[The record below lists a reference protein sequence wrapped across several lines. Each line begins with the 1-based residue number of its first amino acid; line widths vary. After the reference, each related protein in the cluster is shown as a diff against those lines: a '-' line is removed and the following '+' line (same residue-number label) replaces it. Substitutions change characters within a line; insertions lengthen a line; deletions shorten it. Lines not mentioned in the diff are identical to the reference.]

1 MSKRFLTLA
10 AMFMLAASAFAVPA
24 KRVKRQVQ
32 QPDGSV
38 LTVMLRGDENFHYT
52 STEDG
57 QPLVQRADGA
67 YCYATLDSN
76 GKLTASAQVAH
87 DVESRGAAE
96 LSFLNYYTAESQ
108 KVRSLGMERAK
119 QRNAR
124 RMARLANRGVV
135 DASGKP
141 VRRVMAGATGGEG
154 IGVTGKRKG
163 LVILVNF
170 KDKKMQSKHTQAE
183 WNDYFNKVGY
193 NKYGNNGS
201 VHDYFYA
208 QSYGKLDLEFDVI
221 GPVTVSKNMASYGA
235 NDAQGND
242 IDPAGMIKEACELAY
257 AKEKMDMSQYDW
269 DGDGAVDQV
278 YVIYAGYGEAAGGE
292 PNTIWPHEWDIQ
304 SGGYSLVLGGQRI
317 RTYACSSELNGGSGT
332 YISGIGTACHEFS
345 HCMGIPDF
353 YDTAGGGC
361 FGMDAWD
368 LMDYGS
374 YGGDGYEP
382 TGYNTYEKW
391 VSGWIEPTI
400 LTAPCYIKNM
410 KPLSDAPEACV
421 VFNEANKNEY
431 YIFENRQL
439 KGTDVALPNHGMLVI
454 HVDYDQKV
462 WFDNEVNNTSNHQ
475 RFTVVPA
482 DNKLTSETVTGDTYP
497 GTTKST
503 ELTDTSKPAATLFN
517 ANSDG
522 RKFLGK
528 PVTEITEKDGLI
540 SFTFMGGVNLDAP
553 QPKVMNMT
561 ATSFTGGWNAV
572 DGAESYTVELREK
585 STQPSV
591 DEAVKLSEDLSK
603 WGEKLAVEGTID
615 ISSNLDSKMQNKGW
629 TGDKVFECPGCAKI
643 GTAKKQ
649 GNLTSP
655 LITDNS
661 SASVTVRLSAS
672 AYAKD
677 ATDITVSLLDNDDAT
692 IAEQT
697 IKMDGT
703 MATIVLDNADM
714 KDYKVMVQPKKRGYI
729 YFVGI
734 YDGDY
739 SAEDFLSMNVAP
751 KTAMKAVAQRF
762 TGIKTTSY
770 KFDKLTAGTAYQW
783 RVCAVAGDA
792 MSKWSAWQTADLSTW
807 SGINGVTENL
817 TQLAAGDLVKVYSS
831 VGTALGTMTYG
842 DFCRMALPAG
852 VYVVKSA
859 KTTLKVTKQEAL

>member
-67 YCYATLDSN
+67 YCYATFDSN

-108 KVRSLGMERAK
+108 KVRSLGLERAK

-292 PNTIWPHEWDIQ
+292 ANTIWPHEWDIQ
-304 SGGYSLVLGGQRI
+304 GGGYSLVLGGQRI

-400 LTAPCYIKNM
+400 LTEPCYIKNM

-482 DNKLTSETVTGDTYP
+482 DNKLTSETVSGDTYP

-561 ATSFTGGWNAV
+561 ETSFTGGWNAV

-585 STQPSV
+585 SNLPSV

-615 ISSNLDSKMQNKGW
+615 ISADLDSKMQNKGW

-672 AYAKD
+672 AYGKD

-697 IKMDGT
+697 ITMDGM

-734 YDGDY
+734 YDGNY
-739 SAEDFLSMNVAP
+739 SAEDFQSMNVAP
-751 KTAMKAVAQRF
+751 KTAMKAAAQRF

-770 KFDKLTAGTAYQW
+770 KFDKLTAGITYQW

-817 TQLAAGDLVKVYSS
+817 TQLAAGELVRVYSS
-831 VGTALGTMTYG
+831 VGTAFGTMTYG
-842 DFCRMALPAG
+842 DFCRMSLPAG

-859 KTTLKVTKQEAL
+859 KTTLKVTK

>member
-292 PNTIWPHEWDIQ
+292 ANTIWPHEWDIQ
-304 SGGYSLVLGGQRI
+304 GGGYSLVLGGQRI

-410 KPLSDAPEACV
+410 KLLSDAPEACV

-482 DNKLTSETVTGDTYP
+482 DNKLTSETVSGDTYP

-561 ATSFTGGWNAV
+561 ETSFTGGWNAV

-615 ISSNLDSKMQNKGW
+615 ISADLDSKMQNKGW

-672 AYAKD
+672 AYGKD
-677 ATDITVSLLDNDDAT
+677 VTDITVSLLDNDDAT

-734 YDGDY
+734 YDGNY
-739 SAEDFLSMNVAP
+739 SAEDFQSMNIAP
-751 KTAMKAVAQRF
+751 KTAMKAAAQRF

-770 KFDKLTAGTAYQW
+770 KFEKLTAGITYQW

-842 DFCRMALPAG
+842 DFCRMSQPAG

-859 KTTLKVTKQEAL
+859 KTTLKVAK

>member
-292 PNTIWPHEWDIQ
+292 KNTIWPHEWDIQ

-317 RTYACSSELNGGSGT
+317 RTYACSSELNGGYGT
-332 YISGIGTACHEFS
+332 DISGIGTACHEFS

-400 LTAPCYIKNM
+400 LTEPCYIKNM

-561 ATSFTGGWNAV
+561 ETSFTGGWNAV

-585 STQPSV
+585 SNLPSV

-603 WGEKLAVEGTID
+603 WGEKLAVDGTND

-672 AYAKD
+672 AYGKD
-677 ATDITVSLLDNDDAT
+677 VTDITVSLLDNDDAT

-714 KDYKVMVQPKKRGYI
+714 KDYKVMVQPKERGYLF
-729 YFVGI
+729 FVGI
-734 YDGDY
+734 YDGEY
-739 SAEDFLSMNVAP
+739 SAEDFQSMNVAP
-751 KTAMKAVAQRF
+751 KTAMKAAAQRF

-770 KFDKLTAGTAYQW
+770 KFDKLTAGITYQW

-792 MSKWSAWQTADLSTW
+792 MSKWSAWQTADLATW
-807 SGINGVTENL
+807 SGINGVTESAA
-817 TQLAAGDLVKVYSS
+817 QLAAGDLVKVYSS

-859 KTTLKVTKQEAL
+859 KTTLKVTK

>member
-124 RMARLANRGVV
+124 RMARLAKRGVV

-278 YVIYAGYGEAAGGE
+278 YVIYAGYGEAAGGDA
-292 PNTIWPHEWDIQ
+292 NTIWPHEWDIQ
-304 SGGYSLVLGGQRI
+304 GGGYSLVLGGQRI
-317 RTYACSSELNGGSGT
+317 RTYACSSELNGGYGT
-332 YISGIGTACHEFS
+332 DISGIGTACHEFS

-400 LTAPCYIKNM
+400 LTEPCYIKNM

-482 DNKLTSETVTGDTYP
+482 DNKLTSETVSGDTYP

-553 QPKVMNMT
+553 QPKLMNMT
-561 ATSFTGGWNAV
+561 ETSFTGGWNAV

-615 ISSNLDSKMQNKGW
+615 ISADLDSKMQNKGW

-734 YDGDY
+734 YDGNY
-739 SAEDFLSMNVAP
+739 SAEDFQSMNVAP
-751 KTAMKAVAQRF
+751 KTAMKAAAQRF

-770 KFDKLTAGTAYQW
+770 KFDKLTAGITYQW

-792 MSKWSAWQTADLSTW
+792 MSKWSAWQSADLATW

-859 KTTLKVTKQEAL
+859 KTTLKVTK

>member
-292 PNTIWPHEWDIQ
+292 ANTIWPHEWDIQ
-304 SGGYSLVLGGQRI
+304 GGGYSLVLGGQRI
-317 RTYACSSELNGGSGT
+317 RTYACSSELNGGYGT
-332 YISGIGTACHEFS
+332 DISGIGTACHEFS

-400 LTAPCYIKNM
+400 LTEPCYIKNM

-482 DNKLTSETVTGDTYP
+482 DNKLTSETVSGDTYP

-561 ATSFTGGWNAV
+561 ETSFTGGWNAV

-585 STQPSV
+585 SNLPSV

-615 ISSNLDSKMQNKGW
+615 ISADLDSKMQNKGW

-672 AYAKD
+672 AYGKD

-697 IKMDGT
+697 ITMDGM

-859 KTTLKVTKQEAL
+859 KTTLKVTK

>member
-52 STEDG
+52 STEEG

-292 PNTIWPHEWDIQ
+292 PNTIWPHEWDIEG
-304 SGGYSLVLGGQRI
+304 GGYSLVLGGQRI
-317 RTYACSSELNGGSGT
+317 RTYACSSELNGGNGT
-332 YISGIGTACHEFS
+332 DISGIGTACHEFS

-528 PVTEITEKDGLI
+528 PVTDITEKDGLI

-561 ATSFTGGWNAV
+561 ETSFTGGWNAV

-585 STQPSV
+585 STLPSV

-603 WGEKLAVEGTID
+603 WGEKLAVDGTHD

-714 KDYKVMVQPKKRGYI
+714 KDYKVMVQPKERGYI

-739 SAEDFLSMNVAP
+739 SAEDFQSMNVAP
-751 KTAMKAVAQRF
+751 KTAMKAAAQRF

-770 KFDKLTAGTAYQW
+770 KFDKLTAGTTYQW

-859 KTTLKVTKQEAL
+859 KTTLKVTK

>member
-278 YVIYAGYGEAAGGE
+278 YVIYAGYGEAAGGDA
-292 PNTIWPHEWDIQ
+292 NTIWPHEWDIQ
-304 SGGYSLVLGGQRI
+304 GGGYSLVLGGQRI

-503 ELTDTSKPAATLFN
+503 ELTDTSKPAATLFY

-561 ATSFTGGWNAV
+561 ETSFTGGWNAV

-585 STQPSV
+585 SNLPSV

-615 ISSNLDSKMQNKGW
+615 ISADLDSKMQNKGW

-672 AYAKD
+672 AYGKD
-677 ATDITVSLLDNDDAT
+677 ATDVTVSLLDNDDAT

-739 SAEDFLSMNVAP
+739 SAEDFQSMNVAP
-751 KTAMKAVAQRF
+751 KTAMKAAAQRF

-859 KTTLKVTKQEAL
+859 KTTLKVTK

>member
-317 RTYACSSELNGGSGT
+317 RTYACSSELNGGYGT
-332 YISGIGTACHEFS
+332 DISGIGTACHEFS

-400 LTAPCYIKNM
+400 LTEPCYIKNM

-553 QPKVMNMT
+553 QPKVMDMT
-561 ATSFTGGWNAV
+561 ETSFTGGWNAV

-585 STQPSV
+585 SNLPSV

-603 WGEKLAVEGTID
+603 WGEKLAVDGTND

-672 AYAKD
+672 AYGKD
-677 ATDITVSLLDNDDAT
+677 VTDITVSLLDNDDAT

-714 KDYKVMVQPKKRGYI
+714 KDYKVMVQPKERGYLF
-729 YFVGI
+729 FVGI

-739 SAEDFLSMNVAP
+739 SAEDFQSMSVAP
-751 KTAMKAVAQRF
+751 KTAMKAAAQRF

-770 KFDKLTAGTAYQW
+770 KFDKLTAGITYQW

-842 DFCRMALPAG
+842 DFCRMSLPAG

-859 KTTLKVTKQEAL
+859 KTTLKVTK

>member
-135 DASGKP
+135 DASGKS

-292 PNTIWPHEWDIQ
+292 KNTIWPHEWDIQ

-317 RTYACSSELNGGSGT
+317 RTYACSSELNGGYGT
-332 YISGIGTACHEFS
+332 DISGIGTACHEFS

-400 LTAPCYIKNM
+400 LTEPCYIKNM

-561 ATSFTGGWNAV
+561 ETSFTGGWNAV

-585 STQPSV
+585 SNLPSV

-603 WGEKLAVEGTID
+603 WGEKLAVDGTND

-672 AYAKD
+672 AYGKD
-677 ATDITVSLLDNDDAT
+677 VTDITVSLLDNDDAT

-714 KDYKVMVQPKKRGYI
+714 KDYKVMVQPKERGYI

-739 SAEDFLSMNVAP
+739 SAEDFQSMNVAP
-751 KTAMKAVAQRF
+751 KTAMKAAAQRF

-770 KFDKLTAGTAYQW
+770 KFDKLTAGITYQW

-792 MSKWSAWQTADLSTW
+792 MSKWSAWQTADLATW
-807 SGINGVTENL
+807 SGINGVTESAA
-817 TQLAAGDLVKVYSS
+817 QLAAGDLVKVYSS

-842 DFCRMALPAG
+842 DFCRMSLPAG

-859 KTTLKVTKQEAL
+859 KTTLKVTK

>member
-1 MSKRFLTLA
+1 
-10 AMFMLAASAFAVPA
+10 MFMLAASAFAVPA

-119 QRNAR
+119 QRNAH

-292 PNTIWPHEWDIQ
+292 ANTIWPHEWDIQ
-304 SGGYSLVLGGQRI
+304 GGGYSLVLGGQRI
-317 RTYACSSELNGGSGT
+317 RTYACSSELNGGNGT
-332 YISGIGTACHEFS
+332 DISGIGTACHEFS

-400 LTAPCYIKNM
+400 LTEPCYIKNM

-561 ATSFTGGWNAV
+561 ETSFTGGWNAV

-585 STQPSV
+585 SNLPSV

-603 WGEKLAVEGTID
+603 WGEKLAVDGTND

-672 AYAKD
+672 AYGKD

-714 KDYKVMVQPKKRGYI
+714 KDYKVMVQPKKRGYLF
-729 YFVGI
+729 FVGI

-739 SAEDFLSMNVAP
+739 SAEDFQSMNVAP
-751 KTAMKAVAQRF
+751 KTAMKAAAQRF

-770 KFDKLTAGTAYQW
+770 KFDKLTAGITYQW

-792 MSKWSAWQTADLSTW
+792 MSKWSAWQTADLATW

-859 KTTLKVTKQEAL
+859 KTTLKVTK

>member
-124 RMARLANRGVV
+124 RMARLAKRGVV

-292 PNTIWPHEWDIQ
+292 KNTIWPHEWDIEG
-304 SGGYSLVLGGQRI
+304 GGYSLVLGGQRI
-317 RTYACSSELNGGSGT
+317 RTYACSSELNGGNGT
-332 YISGIGTACHEFS
+332 DISGIGTACHEFS

-400 LTAPCYIKNM
+400 LTEPCYIKNM

-561 ATSFTGGWNAV
+561 ETSFTGGWNAV

-603 WGEKLAVEGTID
+603 WGEKLAVEGNVD
-615 ISSNLDSKMQNKGW
+615 ISADLDSKMQNKGW

-672 AYAKD
+672 AYGKD

-739 SAEDFLSMNVAP
+739 SAEDFQSMNVAP
-751 KTAMKAVAQRF
+751 KTAMKAAAQRF

-770 KFDKLTAGTAYQW
+770 KFDKLTAGITYQW

-817 TQLAAGDLVKVYSS
+817 TQLAAGDLVRVYSS

-842 DFCRMALPAG
+842 DFCRMSLPAG

-859 KTTLKVTKQEAL
+859 KTTLKVTK

>member
-1 MSKRFLTLA
+1 
-10 AMFMLAASAFAVPA
+10 MFMLAASAFAVPA

>member
-124 RMARLANRGVV
+124 RMARLAKRGVV

-292 PNTIWPHEWDIQ
+292 ANTIWPHEWDIQ
-304 SGGYSLVLGGQRI
+304 GGGYSLVLGGQRI
-317 RTYACSSELNGGSGT
+317 RTYACSSELNGGYGT
-332 YISGIGTACHEFS
+332 DISGIGTACHEFS

-400 LTAPCYIKNM
+400 LTEPCYIKNM

-561 ATSFTGGWNAV
+561 ETSFTGGWNAV

-615 ISSNLDSKMQNKGW
+615 ISSDLDSKMQNKGW

-672 AYAKD
+672 AYGKD

-697 IKMDGT
+697 ITMDGM

-739 SAEDFLSMNVAP
+739 SAEDFQSMNVAP
-751 KTAMKAVAQRF
+751 KTAMKAAAQRF

-770 KFDKLTAGTAYQW
+770 KFDKLTAGITYQW

-792 MSKWSAWQTADLSTW
+792 MSKWSAWQTADLATW
-807 SGINGVTENL
+807 SGISGVTENL

-859 KTTLKVTKQEAL
+859 KTTLKVTK

>member
-141 VRRVMAGATGGEG
+141 VRRIMAGATGGEG

-292 PNTIWPHEWDIQ
+292 ANTIWPHEWDIQ

-317 RTYACSSELNGGSGT
+317 RTYACSSELNGGYGT
-332 YISGIGTACHEFS
+332 DISGIGTACHEFS

-400 LTAPCYIKNM
+400 LTEPCYIKNM

-528 PVTEITEKDGLI
+528 PATEITEKDGLI

-553 QPKVMNMT
+553 QPKMMNMT
-561 ATSFTGGWNAV
+561 ETSFTGGWNAV

-615 ISSNLDSKMQNKGW
+615 ISADLDSKMQNKGW

-672 AYAKD
+672 AYGKD

-739 SAEDFLSMNVAP
+739 SAEDFQSMNVAP
-751 KTAMKAVAQRF
+751 KTAMKAAAQRF

-859 KTTLKVTKQEAL
+859 KTTLKVTK

>member
-52 STEDG
+52 STEDD

-292 PNTIWPHEWDIQ
+292 ANTIWPHEWDIQ
-304 SGGYSLVLGGQRI
+304 GGGYSLVLGGQRI

-400 LTAPCYIKNM
+400 LTEPCYIKNM

-528 PVTEITEKDGLI
+528 PVTDITEKDGLI

-561 ATSFTGGWNAV
+561 ETSFTGGWNAV

-615 ISSNLDSKMQNKGW
+615 ISADLDSKMQNKGW

-655 LITDNS
+655 LITNNS

-672 AYAKD
+672 AYGKD

-714 KDYKVMVQPKKRGYI
+714 KDYKVMVQPKERGYLF
-729 YFVGI
+729 FVGI

-739 SAEDFLSMNVAP
+739 SAEDFQSMNVAP
-751 KTAMKAVAQRF
+751 KTAMKAAAQRF

-770 KFDKLTAGTAYQW
+770 KFDKLTAGTTYQW

-792 MSKWSAWQTADLSTW
+792 MSKWCVWQTADLATW
-807 SGINGVTENL
+807 SGISGVTENL

-859 KTTLKVTKQEAL
+859 KTTLKVTK

>member
-221 GPVTVSKNMASYGA
+221 GPVTVSKNMAAYGA

-292 PNTIWPHEWDIQ
+292 KNTIWPHEWDIEG
-304 SGGYSLVLGGQRI
+304 GGYSLVLGGQRI
-317 RTYACSSELNGGSGT
+317 RTYACSSELNGGNGT
-332 YISGIGTACHEFS
+332 DISGIGTACHEFS

-553 QPKVMNMT
+553 QPKLMNMT
-561 ATSFTGGWNAV
+561 ETSFTGGWNAV

-615 ISSNLDSKMQNKGW
+615 ISADLDSKMQNKGW

-714 KDYKVMVQPKKRGYI
+714 KDYKVMVQPKKRGYLF
-729 YFVGI
+729 FVGI
-734 YDGDY
+734 YDGNY

-751 KTAMKAVAQRF
+751 KTAMKAAAQRF

-859 KTTLKVTKQEAL
+859 KITLKVTK

>member
-67 YCYATLDSN
+67 YCYATFDSN

-221 GPVTVSKNMASYGA
+221 GPVTVSKNMAAYGA

-269 DGDGAVDQV
+269 DDDGAVDQV

-292 PNTIWPHEWDIQ
+292 KNTIWPHEWDIEG
-304 SGGYSLVLGGQRI
+304 GGYSLVLGGQRI
-317 RTYACSSELNGGSGT
+317 RTYACSSELNGGNGT
-332 YISGIGTACHEFS
+332 DISGIGTACHEFS

-561 ATSFTGGWNAV
+561 ETSFTGGWNAV
-572 DGAESYTVELREK
+572 DGAERYTVELREK
-585 STQPSV
+585 SNLPSV

-615 ISSNLDSKMQNKGW
+615 ISADLDSKMQNKGW

-672 AYAKD
+672 AYGKD

-697 IKMDGT
+697 ITMDGM

-739 SAEDFLSMNVAP
+739 SAEDFQSMNVAP
-751 KTAMKAVAQRF
+751 KTAMKAAAQRF
-762 TGIKTTSY
+762 MGIKTTSY
-770 KFDKLTAGTAYQW
+770 KFDKLTAGITYQW

-792 MSKWSAWQTADLSTW
+792 MSKWSAWQTADLATW
-807 SGINGVTENL
+807 SGISGVTENL

-859 KTTLKVTKQEAL
+859 KTTLKVTK

>member
-292 PNTIWPHEWDIQ
+292 ANTIWPHEWDIQ
-304 SGGYSLVLGGQRI
+304 GGGYSLVLGGQRI

-482 DNKLTSETVTGDTYP
+482 DNKLTSETVSGDTYP

-540 SFTFMGGVNLDAP
+540 SFTFMGGVNLYAP

-561 ATSFTGGWNAV
+561 ETSFTGGWNAV

-615 ISSNLDSKMQNKGW
+615 ISADLDSKMQNKGW

-672 AYAKD
+672 AYGKD
-677 ATDITVSLLDNDDAT
+677 VTDITVSLLDNDDAT

-734 YDGDY
+734 YDGNY
-739 SAEDFLSMNVAP
+739 SAEDFQSMNIAP
-751 KTAMKAVAQRF
+751 KTAMKAAAQRF

-770 KFDKLTAGTAYQW
+770 KFEKLTAGITYQW

-842 DFCRMALPAG
+842 DFCRMSQPAG

-859 KTTLKVTKQEAL
+859 KTTLKVAK

>member
-154 IGVTGKRKG
+154 IGITGKRKG

-170 KDKKMQSKHTQAE
+170 KDKKMQTKHSQAE

-292 PNTIWPHEWDIQ
+292 KNTIWPHEWDIEG
-304 SGGYSLVLGGQRI
+304 GGYSLVLGGQRI

-585 STQPSV
+585 SNLPSV

-615 ISSNLDSKMQNKGW
+615 ISADLDSKMQNKGW

-672 AYAKD
+672 VYGKD
-677 ATDITVSLLDNDDAT
+677 ATDITVSLLDNDGAT

-697 IKMDGT
+697 IKMDGM

-734 YDGDY
+734 YDGNY

-751 KTAMKAVAQRF
+751 KTAMKAAAQRF

-770 KFDKLTAGTAYQW
+770 KFDKLTAGTTYQW

-792 MSKWSAWQTADLSTW
+792 MSKWSAWQTADLATW

-859 KTTLKVTKQEAL
+859 KITLKVTK

>member
-292 PNTIWPHEWDIQ
+292 ANTIWPHEWDIQ
-304 SGGYSLVLGGQRI
+304 GGGYSLVLGGQRI
-317 RTYACSSELNGGSGT
+317 RTYACSSELNGGFGT

-482 DNKLTSETVTGDTYP
+482 DNKLTSETVSGDTYP

-561 ATSFTGGWNAV
+561 ETSFTGGWNAV

-615 ISSNLDSKMQNKGW
+615 ISADLDSKMQNKGW

-672 AYAKD
+672 AYGKD
-677 ATDITVSLLDNDDAT
+677 VTDITVSLLDNDDAT

-734 YDGDY
+734 YDGNY
-739 SAEDFLSMNVAP
+739 SAEDFQSMNIAP
-751 KTAMKAVAQRF
+751 KTAMKAAAQRF

-770 KFDKLTAGTAYQW
+770 KFEKLTAGITYQW

-842 DFCRMALPAG
+842 DFCRMSQPAG

-859 KTTLKVTKQEAL
+859 KTTLKVAK

>member
-304 SGGYSLVLGGQRI
+304 GGGYSLVLGGQRI
-317 RTYACSSELNGGSGT
+317 RTYACSSELNGGYGT
-332 YISGIGTACHEFS
+332 DISGIGTACHEFS

-400 LTAPCYIKNM
+400 LTEPCYIKNM

-561 ATSFTGGWNAV
+561 ETSFTGGWNAV

-615 ISSNLDSKMQNKGW
+615 ISANLDSKMQNKGW

-672 AYAKD
+672 AYGKD

-734 YDGDY
+734 YDGNY
-739 SAEDFLSMNVAP
+739 SAEDFQSMNVAP
-751 KTAMKAVAQRF
+751 KTAMKAAAQRF

-770 KFDKLTAGTAYQW
+770 KFDKLTAGITYQW

-792 MSKWSAWQTADLSTW
+792 MSKWSAWQTADLATW

-842 DFCRMALPAG
+842 DFCRMSLPAG

-859 KTTLKVTKQEAL
+859 KTTLKVTK

>member
-1 MSKRFLTLA
+1 
-10 AMFMLAASAFAVPA
+10 MFMLAASAFAVPA

-292 PNTIWPHEWDIQ
+292 ANTIWPHEWDIQ
-304 SGGYSLVLGGQRI
+304 GGGYSLVLGGQRI

-353 YDTAGGGC
+353 YDTADGGC

-400 LTAPCYIKNM
+400 LTEPCYIKNM

-553 QPKVMNMT
+553 QPKMMNMT
-561 ATSFTGGWNAV
+561 ETSFTGGWNAV

-615 ISSNLDSKMQNKGW
+615 ISADLDSKMQNKGW

-661 SASVTVRLSAS
+661 SASVTVRLSS
-672 AYAKD
+672 SVYGKD

-739 SAEDFLSMNVAP
+739 SAEDFQSMNVAP
-751 KTAMKAVAQRF
+751 KTAMKAAAQRF

-792 MSKWSAWQTADLSTW
+792 MSKWSAWQTADLATW

-842 DFCRMALPAG
+842 DFCSMALPAG

-859 KTTLKVTKQEAL
+859 KTTLKVTK

>member
-124 RMARLANRGVV
+124 RLARLANRGVV

-257 AKEKMDMSQYDW
+257 AKEKMDMSQYDR

-304 SGGYSLVLGGQRI
+304 GGGYSLVLGGQRI
-317 RTYACSSELNGGSGT
+317 RTYACSSELNGGYGT
-332 YISGIGTACHEFS
+332 NISGIGTACHEFS

-400 LTAPCYIKNM
+400 LTEPCYIKNM

-431 YIFENRQL
+431 YILENRQL

-585 STQPSV
+585 SNLPSV

-603 WGEKLAVEGTID
+603 WGEKLAVDGTND

-672 AYAKD
+672 AYGKD
-677 ATDITVSLLDNDDAT
+677 VTDITVSLLDNDDAT

-714 KDYKVMVQPKKRGYI
+714 KDYKVMVQPKERGYI

-739 SAEDFLSMNVAP
+739 SAEDFQSMNVAP
-751 KTAMKAVAQRF
+751 KTAMKVAAQRF

-770 KFDKLTAGTAYQW
+770 KFDKLTAGITYQW

-792 MSKWSAWQTADLSTW
+792 MSKWSAWQTADLATW
-807 SGINGVTENL
+807 SGINGVTESAA
-817 TQLAAGDLVKVYSS
+817 QLAAGDLVKVYSS

-859 KTTLKVTKQEAL
+859 KITLKVTK

>member
-87 DVESRGAAE
+87 DVESRGAVE

-119 QRNAR
+119 QHNAR

-292 PNTIWPHEWDIQ
+292 ANTIWPHEWDIQ
-304 SGGYSLVLGGQRI
+304 GGGYSLVLGGQRI
-317 RTYACSSELNGGSGT
+317 RTYACSSELNGGNGT
-332 YISGIGTACHEFS
+332 DISGIGTACHEFS

-482 DNKLTSETVTGDTYP
+482 DNKLTSETVSGDTYP

-553 QPKVMNMT
+553 QPKMMNMT

-615 ISSNLDSKMQNKGW
+615 ISADLDSKMQNKGW

-672 AYAKD
+672 AYGKD

-697 IKMDGT
+697 IKMDGM

-734 YDGDY
+734 YDGNY

-751 KTAMKAVAQRF
+751 KTAMKAAAQRF

-770 KFDKLTAGTAYQW
+770 KFEKLTAGITYQW

-792 MSKWSAWQTADLSTW
+792 MSKWSAWQTADLATW

-859 KTTLKVTKQEAL
+859 KTTLKVAK

>member
-292 PNTIWPHEWDIQ
+292 ANTIWPHEWDIQ
-304 SGGYSLVLGGQRI
+304 GGGYSLVLGGQRI

-482 DNKLTSETVTGDTYP
+482 DNKLTSETVSGDTYP

-561 ATSFTGGWNAV
+561 ETSFTGGWNAV

-615 ISSNLDSKMQNKGW
+615 ISADLDSKMQNKGW

-672 AYAKD
+672 AYGKD
-677 ATDITVSLLDNDDAT
+677 VTDITVSLLDNDDAT

-697 IKMDGT
+697 IKMNGT

-734 YDGDY
+734 YDGNY
-739 SAEDFLSMNVAP
+739 SAEDFQSMNIAP
-751 KTAMKAVAQRF
+751 KTAMKAAAQRF

-770 KFDKLTAGTAYQW
+770 KFEKLTAGITYQW

-842 DFCRMALPAG
+842 DFCRMSQPAG

-859 KTTLKVTKQEAL
+859 KTTLKVAK

>member
-278 YVIYAGYGEAAGGE
+278 YVIYAGYGEAAGGDA
-292 PNTIWPHEWDIQ
+292 NTIWPHEWDIQ
-304 SGGYSLVLGGQRI
+304 GGGYSLVLGGKRI
-317 RTYACSSELNGGSGT
+317 RTYACSSELNGGYGT
-332 YISGIGTACHEFS
+332 DISGIGTACHEFS

-400 LTAPCYIKNM
+400 LTEPCYIKNM

-482 DNKLTSETVTGDTYP
+482 DNKLTSETVSGDTYP

-561 ATSFTGGWNAV
+561 ETSFTGGWNAV

-615 ISSNLDSKMQNKGW
+615 ISADLDSKMQNKGW

-672 AYAKD
+672 AYGKD
-677 ATDITVSLLDNDDAT
+677 ATDVTVSLLDNDGAT

-734 YDGDY
+734 YDGNY
-739 SAEDFLSMNVAP
+739 SAEDFQSMNVAP
-751 KTAMKAVAQRF
+751 KTAMKAAAQRF

-792 MSKWSAWQTADLSTW
+792 MSKWSAWQTADLATW

-859 KTTLKVTKQEAL
+859 KTTLKVTK

>member
-278 YVIYAGYGEAAGGE
+278 YVIYAGYGEAAGGDA
-292 PNTIWPHEWDIQ
+292 NTIWPHEWDIQ
-304 SGGYSLVLGGQRI
+304 GGGYSLVLGGQRI

-615 ISSNLDSKMQNKGW
+615 ISADLDSKMQNKGW

-714 KDYKVMVQPKKRGYI
+714 KDYKVMVQPKKRGYLF
-729 YFVGI
+729 FVGI
-734 YDGDY
+734 YDGNY

-751 KTAMKAVAQRF
+751 KTVMKAAAQRF

-770 KFDKLTAGTAYQW
+770 KFDKLTAGITYQW

-792 MSKWSAWQTADLSTW
+792 MSKWSAWQTADLATW

-831 VGTALGTMTYG
+831 VGTAIGTMTYG

-859 KTTLKVTKQEAL
+859 KITLKVTK

>member
-124 RMARLANRGVV
+124 RMARLAKRGVV

-292 PNTIWPHEWDIQ
+292 KNTIWPHEWDIEG
-304 SGGYSLVLGGQRI
+304 GGYSLVLGGQRI

-345 HCMGIPDF
+345 HCMGIPDM
-353 YDTAGGGC
+353 YDTSGGGC

-400 LTAPCYIKNM
+400 LTEPCYIKNM

-561 ATSFTGGWNAV
+561 ETSFTGGWNAV

-585 STQPSV
+585 SNLPSV

-603 WGEKLAVEGTID
+603 WGEKLAVDGTND

-672 AYAKD
+672 AYGKD
-677 ATDITVSLLDNDDAT
+677 VTDITVSLLDNDDAT

-714 KDYKVMVQPKKRGYI
+714 KDYKVMVQPKERGYLF
-729 YFVGI
+729 FVGI
-734 YDGDY
+734 YDGNY

-751 KTAMKAVAQRF
+751 KTAMKAAAQRF

-770 KFDKLTAGTAYQW
+770 KFDKLTAGITYQW

-807 SGINGVTENL
+807 SGINGVTESAA
-817 TQLAAGDLVKVYSS
+817 QLAAGDLVKVYSS

-842 DFCRMALPAG
+842 DFCRMSLPAG

-859 KTTLKVTKQEAL
+859 KTTLKVTK

>member
-292 PNTIWPHEWDIQ
+292 ANTIWPHEWDIQ
-304 SGGYSLVLGGQRI
+304 GGGYSLVLGGQRI
-317 RTYACSSELNGGSGT
+317 RTYACSSELNGGYGT
-332 YISGIGTACHEFS
+332 DISGIGTACHEFS

-400 LTAPCYIKNM
+400 LTEPCYIKNM

-482 DNKLTSETVTGDTYP
+482 DNKLTSETVSGDTYP

-503 ELTDTSKPAATLFN
+503 ELTETSKPAATLFN

-561 ATSFTGGWNAV
+561 ETSFTGGWNAV

-585 STQPSV
+585 SNLPSV

-615 ISSNLDSKMQNKGW
+615 ISADLDSKMQNKGW

-672 AYAKD
+672 AYGKD

-697 IKMDGT
+697 ITMDGM

-734 YDGDY
+734 YDGNY
-739 SAEDFLSMNVAP
+739 SAEDFQSMNVAP
-751 KTAMKAVAQRF
+751 KTAMKAAAQRF

-770 KFDKLTAGTAYQW
+770 KFDKLTAGITYQW

-817 TQLAAGDLVKVYSS
+817 TQLAAGELVRVYSS
-831 VGTALGTMTYG
+831 VGTAFGTMTYG
-842 DFCRMALPAG
+842 DFCRMSLPAG

-859 KTTLKVTKQEAL
+859 KTTLKVTK

>member
-10 AMFMLAASAFAVPA
+10 AMFILAASAFAVPA

-292 PNTIWPHEWDIQ
+292 KNTIWPHEWDIEG
-304 SGGYSLVLGGQRI
+304 GGYSLVLGGQRI
-317 RTYACSSELNGGSGT
+317 RTYACSSELNGGNGT
-332 YISGIGTACHEFS
+332 DISGIGTACHEFS

-482 DNKLTSETVTGDTYP
+482 DNKLTSETVSGDTYP

-561 ATSFTGGWNAV
+561 ETSFTGGWNAV

-615 ISSNLDSKMQNKGW
+615 ISADLDSKMQNKGW

-672 AYAKD
+672 AYGKD
-677 ATDITVSLLDNDDAT
+677 VTDITVSLLDNDDAT

-734 YDGDY
+734 YDGNY
-739 SAEDFLSMNVAP
+739 SAEDFQSMNIAP
-751 KTAMKAVAQRF
+751 KTAMKAAAQRF

-770 KFDKLTAGTAYQW
+770 KFEKLTAGITYQW

-859 KTTLKVTKQEAL
+859 KTTLKVTK

>member
-292 PNTIWPHEWDIQ
+292 ANTIWPHEWDIQ
-304 SGGYSLVLGGQRI
+304 GGGYSLVLGGQRI
-317 RTYACSSELNGGSGT
+317 RTYACSSELNGGYGT
-332 YISGIGTACHEFS
+332 DISGIGTACHEFS

-400 LTAPCYIKNM
+400 LTEPCYIENM

-482 DNKLTSETVTGDTYP
+482 DNKLTSETVSGDTYP

-561 ATSFTGGWNAV
+561 ETSFTGGWNAV

-585 STQPSV
+585 SNLPSV

-615 ISSNLDSKMQNKGW
+615 ISADLDSKMQNKGW

-672 AYAKD
+672 AYGKD

-697 IKMDGT
+697 ITMDGM

-734 YDGDY
+734 YDGNY
-739 SAEDFLSMNVAP
+739 SAEDFQSMNVAP
-751 KTAMKAVAQRF
+751 KTAMKAAAQRF

-770 KFDKLTAGTAYQW
+770 KFDKLTAGITYQW

-817 TQLAAGDLVKVYSS
+817 TQLAAGELVRVYSS
-831 VGTALGTMTYG
+831 VGTAFGTMTYG
-842 DFCRMALPAG
+842 DFCRMSLPAG

-859 KTTLKVTKQEAL
+859 KTTLKVTK

>member
-96 LSFLNYYTAESQ
+96 LSFLNYYTTESQ

-221 GPVTVSKNMASYGA
+221 GPVTVSKNMAAYGA

-278 YVIYAGYGEAAGGE
+278 YVIYAGYGEAAGGDA
-292 PNTIWPHEWDIQ
+292 NTIWPHEWDIQ
-304 SGGYSLVLGGQRI
+304 GGGYSLVLGGQRI

-400 LTAPCYIKNM
+400 LTEPCYIKNM

-528 PVTEITEKDGLI
+528 PVTEITDKDGLI

-561 ATSFTGGWNAV
+561 ETSFTGGWNAV

-615 ISSNLDSKMQNKGW
+615 ISSDLDSKMQNKGW

-672 AYAKD
+672 AYGKD

-697 IKMDGT
+697 ITMDGM

-739 SAEDFLSMNVAP
+739 SAEDFQSMNVAP
-751 KTAMKAVAQRF
+751 KTAMKAAAQRF

-770 KFDKLTAGTAYQW
+770 KFDKLTAGITYQW

-792 MSKWSAWQTADLSTW
+792 MSKWSAWQTADLATW
-807 SGINGVTENL
+807 SGISGVTENL

-842 DFCRMALPAG
+842 DFCRMSLPAG

-859 KTTLKVTKQEAL
+859 KTTLKVTK

>member
-1 MSKRFLTLA
+1 
-10 AMFMLAASAFAVPA
+10 MFMLAASAFAVPA

-87 DVESRGAAE
+87 DVESRGAVE

-292 PNTIWPHEWDIQ
+292 ANTIWPHEWDIQ
-304 SGGYSLVLGGQRI
+304 GGGYSLVLGGQRI
-317 RTYACSSELNGGSGT
+317 RTYACSSELNGGNGT
-332 YISGIGTACHEFS
+332 DISGIGTACHEFS

-482 DNKLTSETVTGDTYP
+482 DNKLTSETVSGDTYP

-561 ATSFTGGWNAV
+561 ETSFTGGWNAV

-615 ISSNLDSKMQNKGW
+615 ISADLDSKMQNKGW

-672 AYAKD
+672 AYGKD

-734 YDGDY
+734 YDGNY
-739 SAEDFLSMNVAP
+739 SAEDFQSMNVSP
-751 KTAMKAVAQRF
+751 KTAMKAAAQRF

-770 KFDKLTAGTAYQW
+770 KFDKLTAGTTYQW

-792 MSKWSAWQTADLSTW
+792 MSKWSAWQTADLATW

-859 KTTLKVTKQEAL
+859 KITLKVTK

>member
-1 MSKRFLTLA
+1 
-10 AMFMLAASAFAVPA
+10 MFMLAASAFAVPA

-292 PNTIWPHEWDIQ
+292 ANTIWPHEWDIQ
-304 SGGYSLVLGGQRI
+304 GGGYSLVLGGQRI

-482 DNKLTSETVTGDTYP
+482 DNKLTSETVSGDTYP

-540 SFTFMGGVNLDAP
+540 SFTFMGGANLDAP

-561 ATSFTGGWNAV
+561 ETSFTGGWNAV

-615 ISSNLDSKMQNKGW
+615 ISADLDSKMQNKGW

-672 AYAKD
+672 AYGKD
-677 ATDITVSLLDNDDAT
+677 VTDITVSLLDNDDAT

-734 YDGDY
+734 YDGNY
-739 SAEDFLSMNVAP
+739 SAEDFQSMNIAP
-751 KTAMKAVAQRF
+751 KTAMKAAAQRF

-770 KFDKLTAGTAYQW
+770 KFEKLTAGITYQW

-842 DFCRMALPAG
+842 DFCRMSQPAG

-859 KTTLKVTKQEAL
+859 KTTLKVAK

>member
-10 AMFMLAASAFAVPA
+10 AMFMLAASAIAVPA

-87 DVESRGAAE
+87 NVESRGAAE

-141 VRRVMAGATGGEG
+141 VRKVMAGATGGEG
-154 IGVTGKRKG
+154 IGITGKRKG

-183 WNDYFNKVGY
+183 WNDYFNKEGY

-278 YVIYAGYGEAAGGE
+278 YVIYAGYGEAAGGDA
-292 PNTIWPHEWDIQ
+292 NTIWPHEWDIQ
-304 SGGYSLVLGGQRI
+304 GGGYSLVLGGQRI

-400 LTAPCYIKNM
+400 LTEPCYIKNM

-482 DNKLTSETVTGDTYP
+482 DNKLTSETVSGDTYP

-751 KTAMKAVAQRF
+751 KTAMKAAAQRF

-770 KFDKLTAGTAYQW
+770 KFDKLTAGTTYQW

-859 KTTLKVTKQEAL
+859 KTTLKVTK

>member
-124 RMARLANRGVV
+124 RMARLAKRGVV

-278 YVIYAGYGEAAGGE
+278 YVIYAGYGEAAGGDA
-292 PNTIWPHEWDIQ
+292 NTIWPHEWDIQ
-304 SGGYSLVLGGQRI
+304 GGGYSLVLGGQRI
-317 RTYACSSELNGGSGT
+317 RTYACSSELNGGNGT
-332 YISGIGTACHEFS
+332 DISGIGTACHEFS

-400 LTAPCYIKNM
+400 LTDPCYIKNM

-528 PVTEITEKDGLI
+528 PVTDITEKDGLI

-561 ATSFTGGWNAV
+561 ETSFTGGWNAV

-615 ISSNLDSKMQNKGW
+615 ISADLDSKMQNKGW

-672 AYAKD
+672 AYGKD

-739 SAEDFLSMNVAP
+739 SAEDFQSMNVAP
-751 KTAMKAVAQRF
+751 KTAMKAAAQRF

-770 KFDKLTAGTAYQW
+770 KFEKLTAGITYQW

-792 MSKWSAWQTADLSTW
+792 MSKWSAWQTADLATW

-859 KTTLKVTKQEAL
+859 KITLKVTK

>member
-1 MSKRFLTLA
+1 
-10 AMFMLAASAFAVPA
+10 MFMLAASAFAVPA

-135 DASGKP
+135 DASGKS

-292 PNTIWPHEWDIQ
+292 ANTIWPHEWDIQ
-304 SGGYSLVLGGQRI
+304 GGGYSLVLGGQRI
-317 RTYACSSELNGGSGT
+317 RTYACSSELNGGNGT
-332 YISGIGTACHEFS
+332 DISGIGTACHEFS

-400 LTAPCYIKNM
+400 LTEPCYIKNM

-561 ATSFTGGWNAV
+561 ETSFTGGWNAV

-585 STQPSV
+585 SNLPSV

-615 ISSNLDSKMQNKGW
+615 ISADLDSKMQNKGW

-672 AYAKD
+672 AYGKD

-697 IKMDGT
+697 ITMDGM

-739 SAEDFLSMNVAP
+739 SAEDFQSMNVAP
-751 KTAMKAVAQRF
+751 KTAMKAAAQRF

-770 KFDKLTAGTAYQW
+770 KFDKLTAGITYQW

-792 MSKWSAWQTADLSTW
+792 MSKWSAWQTADLATW
-807 SGINGVTENL
+807 SGISGVTENL

-859 KTTLKVTKQEAL
+859 KTTLKVTK

>member
-292 PNTIWPHEWDIQ
+292 ANTIWPHEWDIQ
-304 SGGYSLVLGGQRI
+304 GGGYSLVLGGQRI

-400 LTAPCYIKNM
+400 LTEPCYIKNM

-528 PVTEITEKDGLI
+528 PVTDITEKDGLI

-561 ATSFTGGWNAV
+561 ETSFTGGWNAV

-585 STQPSV
+585 SNLPSV

-603 WGEKLAVEGTID
+603 WGEKLAVDGTND

-629 TGDKVFECPGCAKI
+629 TGDKVFECPGCAKV

-734 YDGDY
+734 YDGNY
-739 SAEDFLSMNVAP
+739 SAEDFQSMNIAP
-751 KTAMKAVAQRF
+751 KTAMKAAAQRF

-770 KFDKLTAGTAYQW
+770 KFEKLTAGITYQW

-842 DFCRMALPAG
+842 DFCRMSQPAG

-859 KTTLKVTKQEAL
+859 KTTLKVAK

>member
-292 PNTIWPHEWDIQ
+292 ANTIWPHEWDIQ
-304 SGGYSLVLGGQRI
+304 GGGYSLVLGGQRI
-317 RTYACSSELNGGSGT
+317 RTYACSSELNGGYGT
-332 YISGIGTACHEFS
+332 DISGIGTACHEFS

-400 LTAPCYIKNM
+400 LTEPCYIKNM

-482 DNKLTSETVTGDTYP
+482 DNKLTSETVSGDTYP

-561 ATSFTGGWNAV
+561 ETSFTGGWNAV

-615 ISSNLDSKMQNKGW
+615 ISADLDSKMQNKGW

-672 AYAKD
+672 AYGKD
-677 ATDITVSLLDNDDAT
+677 VTDITVSLLDNDDAT

-734 YDGDY
+734 YDGNY
-739 SAEDFLSMNVAP
+739 SAEDFQSMNIAP
-751 KTAMKAVAQRF
+751 KTAMKAAAQRF

-770 KFDKLTAGTAYQW
+770 KFEKLTAGITYQW

-859 KTTLKVTKQEAL
+859 KTTLKVTK

>member
-135 DASGKP
+135 DASGKS

-292 PNTIWPHEWDIQ
+292 ANTIWPHEWDIQ
-304 SGGYSLVLGGQRI
+304 GGGYSLVLGGKRI
-317 RTYACSSELNGGSGT
+317 RTYACSSELNGGYGT
-332 YISGIGTACHEFS
+332 DISGIGTACHEFS

-528 PVTEITEKDGLI
+528 PVTDITEKDGLI

-561 ATSFTGGWNAV
+561 ETSFTGGWNAV

-615 ISSNLDSKMQNKGW
+615 ISADLDSKMQNKGW

-672 AYAKD
+672 AYGKD

-734 YDGDY
+734 YDGNY
-739 SAEDFLSMNVAP
+739 SAEDFQSMNVSP
-751 KTAMKAVAQRF
+751 KTAMKAAAQRF

-770 KFDKLTAGTAYQW
+770 KFDKLTAGTTYQW

-792 MSKWSAWQTADLSTW
+792 MSKWSAWQTADLATW

-859 KTTLKVTKQEAL
+859 KITLKVTK